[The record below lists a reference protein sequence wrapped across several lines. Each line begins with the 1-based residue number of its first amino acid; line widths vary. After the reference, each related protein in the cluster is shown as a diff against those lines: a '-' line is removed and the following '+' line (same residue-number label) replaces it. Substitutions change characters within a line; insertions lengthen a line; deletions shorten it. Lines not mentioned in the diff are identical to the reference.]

1 LITGADPHNFISGQH
16 NAMNICSASLRSII
30 SVSVSLSQV
39 QSRPW
44 WSDCDKCLDFIH
56 RRRISW
62 VANQYPGLATKKKN
76 SLFWDWDLT
85 WVRTIDWVCHRIC
98 NTSCFLGSK
107 KLECEINDKTLGFLC
122 LPTRTWSWQT
132 GVHPVLFLLTRLASV
147 FRGRLP
153 RLCVKPANEERLEV
167 EEEQFWG
174 WERRRDGSPRVYR
187 IVGRRM

>member
-1 LITGADPHNFISGQH
+1 
-16 NAMNICSASLRSII
+16 MNEYSASLRSII
-30 SVSVSLSQV
+30 SLSLSLSLKCRAPMVVRLRQV
-39 QSRPW
+39 SQFYSPQTNIMCGQSRPRP
-44 WSDCDKCLDFIH
+44 S
-56 RRRISW
+56 
-62 VANQYPGLATKKKN
+62 YKKK
-76 SLFWDWDLT
+76 SLFWDWDLSPH
-85 WVRTIDWVCHRIC
+85 HRLSMSK
-98 NTSCFLGSK
+98 NLQHKLLPWHK
-107 KLECEINDKTLGFLC
+107 KLECRINDKTLGFLC

-153 RLCVKPANEERLEV
+153 MLCVKPANEERFEV

>member
-1 LITGADPHNFISGQH
+1 
-16 NAMNICSASLRSII
+16 MNICSASLRSII
-30 SVSVSLSQV
+30 SLSLSSAEPPMVFRLRQV
-39 QSRPW
+39 SQSYSPQTNIMGGQSVPRA
-44 WSDCDKCLDFIH
+44 SH
-56 RRRISW
+56 
-62 VANQYPGLATKKKN
+62 KKKN

-85 WVRTIDWVCHRIC
+85 WVRTIDWVCLRIC

-167 EEEQFWG
+167 EEQQFWG